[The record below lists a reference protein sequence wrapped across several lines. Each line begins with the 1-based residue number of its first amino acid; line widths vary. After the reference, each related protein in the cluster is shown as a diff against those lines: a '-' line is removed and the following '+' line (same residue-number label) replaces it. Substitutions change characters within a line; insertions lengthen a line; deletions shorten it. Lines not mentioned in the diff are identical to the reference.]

1 MSDSALKAAYEEALT
16 LPEGEQAEV
25 AEMLEHFVDQRTS
38 ALRLAPEQIE
48 ENRRR
53 LNDPSPEYAAGEEVD
68 TFFRRALNED

>member
-1 MSDSALKAAYEEALT
+1 MSDSPLKAAYEKALA

-38 ALRLAPEQIE
+38 ALRLTPEQIE
-48 ENRRR
+48 ENRGR
-53 LNDPSPEYAAGEEVD
+53 LNDPNPEYATGEEVE